1 MKENSVLKKRVGI
14 WIRVST
20 EDQAQGDSPEHHE
33 QRAREYAKFN
43 DWTVVEVYDL
53 AGVSGKTVMENSEA
67 KRMIADVKRGHIA
80 GLIFSKLA
88 RLARNTKELLEF
100 ADFFRQYD
108 ADMISLQEK
117 IDTSSPAGRL
127 FYTMIAAMAQWERE
141 ETVDRVK
148 ASIAVRAKLGS
159 PLGGPASFGY
169 EWKDKKLIPH
179 PTEGPVRKLMYD
191 LFLKHR
197 RKKTVVRLLNEA
209 GHRTRKGVCFTS
221 KTVTRLL
228 QDPTAKGIHR
238 GNFTTRNGQ
247 TNQCLLK
254 PESEWYL
261 HEVKPLVSVEVWEE
275 CNRIIDDSYSKQKRP
290 AQKPVHIFAGVA
302 HCGCGQ
308 KMYVPSNSPKYICRG
323 CRNKIS
329 IADLDAI
336 FCDEI
341 KDYSLSPE
349 AIANYLNN
357 SNETAN
363 NKENLIAVQREEL
376 QLVKKEIQRTYDL
389 YQQEKLDG
397 DGFGKFYGPLEERR
411 KQLEIEIPR
420 LEAEVDIL
428 KVSNLSAEEIA
439 SQARSL
445 YDHWQTMRSEEKRE
459 IIEMITDKI
468 VIGKDEITITL
479 YGRHSYKDMAKGWR
493 KGWDSNPRYGY
504 PYF

>member
-1 MKENSVLKKRVGI
+1 MKKRVGI

-53 AGVSGKTVMENSEA
+53 AGVSGKTVVENSEA
-67 KRMIADVKRGHIA
+67 QRMMADVKRGHIT

-100 ADFFRQYD
+100 ADFFRQHN

-148 ASIAVRAKLGS
+148 ASIAVRAKNGS

-179 PTEGPVRKLMYD
+179 PKEGPVRKLMYE

-197 RKKTVVRLLNEA
+197 RKKAVVRLLNDA
-209 GHRTRKGVCFTS
+209 GYRTRKGVRFTS

-238 GNFTTRNGQ
+238 GNYTTRNGQ
-247 TNQCLLK
+247 TNQCSMK

-261 HEVKPLVSVEVWEE
+261 HEVEPLVTAEIWDE
-275 CNRIIDDSYSKQKRP
+275 CNKLIDESYSKQKRP
-290 AQKPVHIFAGVA
+290 AKKPVHIFSGVV
-302 HCGCGQ
+302 HCECGQ
-308 KMYVPSNSPKYICRG
+308 RMYVPSNSPKYICRS
-323 CRNKIS
+323 CRNKIT
-329 IADLDAI
+329 IADLDGI
-336 FCDEI
+336 FCEEI

-349 AIANYLNN
+349 AIAHYLKS

-363 NKENLIAVQREEL
+363 EKERLVSVQREEL
-376 QLVKKEIQRTYDL
+376 QRVRKEIQRTFDL
-389 YQQEKLDG
+389 YQQEKLDA
-397 DGFGKFYGPLEERR
+397 DGFSKFHAPLEERR

-439 SQARSL
+439 SQASNL
-445 YDHWQTMRSEEKRE
+445 YDHWQTMQPDEKRG
-459 IIEMITDKI
+459 IIEIITDKI
-468 VIGKDEITITL
+468 IVGKDEIIINL
-479 YGRHSYKDMAKGWR
+479 SYSPSSKDMANRWR
-493 KGWDSNPRYGY
+493 KG
-504 PYF
+504 

>member
-1 MKENSVLKKRVGI
+1 MRENSALKKRVGI

-43 DWTVVEVYDL
+43 DWTVAEVYDL

-67 KRMIADVKRGHIA
+67 KRMIADVKRGHIS

-100 ADFFRQYD
+100 ADFFRLHN
-108 ADMISLQEK
+108 ADMVSLQEK

-148 ASIAVRAKLGS
+148 ASIAVRAKNGS

-179 PTEGPVRKLMYD
+179 PKEGPVRKLMYE

-197 RKKTVVRLLNEA
+197 RKKTVLRLLNDA
-209 GHRTRKGVCFTS
+209 GYRTRKGAHFTS

-238 GNFTTRNGQ
+238 GNYTTRNGQ
-247 TNQCLLK
+247 TNQCAMK

-261 HEVKPLVSVEVWEE
+261 HEVAPLVSEQIWDE
-275 CNRIIDDSYSKQKRP
+275 CNKLIDESYSKQKRP
-290 AQKPVHIFAGVA
+290 AQKPVHIFSGVL
-302 HCGCGQ
+302 HCECGQ

-323 CRNKIS
+323 CRNKIT
-329 IADLDAI
+329 IVDLDGI
-336 FCDEI
+336 FCEEI
-341 KDYSLSPE
+341 KGYSLSPD
-349 AIANYLNN
+349 AIANYLK
-357 SNETAN
+357 SSDETAN
-363 NKENLIAVQREEL
+363 GKERLIPAQREEL
-376 QLVKKEIQRTYDL
+376 QRVQKEMQRTYDL
-389 YQQEKLDG
+389 YQQEKLDA
-397 DGFGKFYGPLEERR
+397 DGFSKFYTPLVERQ
-411 KQLEIEIPR
+411 KQLVAEIPR

-428 KVSNLSAEEIA
+428 KVNTLSAEEIA
-439 SQARSL
+439 LQASNL
-445 YDHWQTMRSEEKRE
+445 YDHWQTMQPAEKRE
-459 IIEMITDKI
+459 IIEIITDKI
-468 VIGKDEITITL
+468 IVGKDEITINL
-479 YGRHSYKDMAKGWR
+479 SYSPSCKDMAKGAR
-493 KGWDSNPRYGY
+493 KGWDSNPR
-504 PYF
+504 

>member
-1 MKENSVLKKRVGI
+1 MKRRVGI

-43 DWTVVEVYDL
+43 DWTVAEVYDL

-67 KRMIADVKRGHIA
+67 KRMIADVKRGHIT

-100 ADFFRQYD
+100 ADFFRLHN
-108 ADMISLQEK
+108 ADMVSLQEK

-148 ASIAVRAKLGS
+148 ASIAVRAKNGS

-179 PTEGPVRKLMYD
+179 PKEGPVRKLMYE

-197 RKKTVVRLLNEA
+197 RKKAVVRLLNDA
-209 GHRTRKGVCFTS
+209 GYRTRKGSHFTS

-238 GNFTTRNGQ
+238 SNYTTRNGQ
-247 TNQCLLK
+247 TNQCSMK

-261 HEVKPLVSVEVWEE
+261 HEVAPLVSEGIWDE
-275 CNRIIDDSYSKQKRP
+275 CNKLIDESYSKQKRP
-290 AQKPVHIFAGVA
+290 GKKPVHIFSGVL
-302 HCGCGQ
+302 HCQCGQ
-308 KMYVPSNSPKYICRG
+308 RMYVPSNSPKYICRV
-323 CRNKIS
+323 CRNKIT
-329 IADLDAI
+329 IADLDGI
-336 FCDEI
+336 FCEEI
-341 KDYSLSPE
+341 KGYSLSPD
-349 AIANYLNN
+349 AIANYLKS

-363 NKENLIAVQREEL
+363 GKERLIPVQREEL
-376 QLVKKEIQRTYDL
+376 QRVQKEMQRTFDL
-389 YQQEKLDG
+389 YQQEKLDT
-397 DGFGKFYGPLEERR
+397 DGFSKFYAPLEERQ
-411 KQLEIEIPR
+411 KQLKVEIPR

-439 SQARSL
+439 SQASNL
-445 YDHWQTMRSEEKRE
+445 YDHWQTMQAEEKRE
-459 IIEMITDKI
+459 IIEIITDKI
-468 VIGKDEITITL
+468 IIGKDEITINL
-479 YGRHSYKDMAKGWR
+479 SYAPSCKDMANRWR
-493 KGWDSNPRYGY
+493 KGWDSNPR
-504 PYF
+504 